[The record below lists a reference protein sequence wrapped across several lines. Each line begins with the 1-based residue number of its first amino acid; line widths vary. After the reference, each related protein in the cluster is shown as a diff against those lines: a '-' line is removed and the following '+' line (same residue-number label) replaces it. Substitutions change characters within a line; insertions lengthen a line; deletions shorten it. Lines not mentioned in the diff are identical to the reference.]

1 MVRKWLISHLG
12 LMVCFFFSFF
22 FSSVGEVSR
31 VNEKPIE
38 GLGRCR
44 STNPYTLL

>member
-1 MVRKWLISHLG
+1 MVRKWLVSHLG
-12 LMVCFFFSFF
+12 LTVCLFFFF
-22 FSSVGEVSR
+22 SVGEVSR

-44 STNPYTLL
+44 STNPYTLP